1 MIVNVVDSIMGAGK
15 AQPLDSF
22 LLSENGYIKMKEIH
36 IGTKVYGEDGK
47 LHNIIGIY
55 PQGKKEVYRI
65 TFSDRTYTECC
76 KEHLW
81 TYQKPQDKSKNKY
94 RTNTLEDIMN
104 MELYKETKRGDKNWQ
119 LFIPM
124 TKPLCFDQTNDLPIH
139 PYILGVLLGDGH
151 FGDSRSSITLTNT
164 EQDIVLKV
172 EKLLPQDIV
181 LNKEKNKAEYR
192 LIDTTYKPG
201 SSNKFKQIFR
211 DLKLDGLNSYNKYI
225 PDIYKYSSI
234 ENRIELLKGLI
245 DTDGNINRTLYEF
258 STTSKQ
264 LCNDVIFLV
273 QSLGGI
279 ATYGEKETD
288 YIYKEEK
295 KKGHIAYRLY
305 IKMPSNI
312 TLCSSKKHLNNLKHQ
327 NTEPNRSIR
336 KIEYIGEKECQCIL
350 VDNPS
355 HLYLTNDCIVTH
367 NTSAAI
373 NYINNTPEDIK
384 IIYITPYITEIDR
397 IINRCKSKKFEQ
409 PRKYTDNTPKIVHLK
424 DLLNK
429 GKNIVTTHALFH
441 HFDDE
446 VIDLCYSQNYVL
458 FMDEVTDV
466 IEPYSIEKTDLEI
479 LLDKFAVVNKDTGLL
494 EWRNGK
500 DDYNGRFKEEKRLC
514 EMGCLAM
521 YGESV
526 MLWMFPIK
534 IFNAF
539 RESYILTYMF
549 GAQMQKYYYDYYG
562 VEYRYLYTEGNNVD
576 NYHFVEECM
585 SYVSRYDYRKLI
597 NIIDDIKLN
606 MIGDSASA
614 LSKTWYRRNENNVLL
629 MQLKNNTLNFFNNKP
644 IIYNEKTNKWEK
656 SKSSNNIWTTF
667 KDYKEK
673 ISGKGYAK
681 GYIPSNM
688 RASNEYRDRTAI
700 AYLVNKYFN
709 PFIKNFFVSKGI
721 EVDEDGYAL
730 SEMLQFL
737 WRSGIRDGKRITV
750 YIPSKRMR
758 TLLEN
763 WINEQ
768 EYKE

>member
-1 MIVNVVDSIMGAGK
+1 
-15 AQPLDSF
+15 
-22 LLSENGYIKMKEIH
+22 
-36 IGTKVYGEDGK
+36 
-47 LHNIIGIY
+47 
-55 PQGKKEVYRI
+55 
-65 TFSDRTYTECC
+65 
-76 KEHLW
+76 
-81 TYQKPQDKSKNKY
+81 
-94 RTNTLEDIMN
+94 
-104 MELYKETKRGDKNWQ
+104 
-119 LFIPM
+119 
-124 TKPLCFDQTNDLPIH
+124 
-139 PYILGVLLGDGH
+139 
-151 FGDSRSSITLTNT
+151 
-164 EQDIVLKV
+164 
-172 EKLLPQDIV
+172 
-181 LNKEKNKAEYR
+181 
-192 LIDTTYKPG
+192 
-201 SSNKFKQIFR
+201 
-211 DLKLDGLNSYNKYI
+211 
-225 PDIYKYSSI
+225 
-234 ENRIELLKGLI
+234 
-245 DTDGNINRTLYEF
+245 
-258 STTSKQ
+258 
-264 LCNDVIFLV
+264 
-273 QSLGGI
+273 
-279 ATYGEKETD
+279 
-288 YIYKEEK
+288 
-295 KKGHIAYRLY
+295 
-305 IKMPSNI
+305 
-312 TLCSSKKHLNNLKHQ
+312 
-327 NTEPNRSIR
+327 
-336 KIEYIGEKECQCIL
+336 
-350 VDNPS
+350 
-355 HLYLTNDCIVTH
+355 
-367 NTSAAI
+367 
-373 NYINNTPEDIK
+373 
-384 IIYITPYITEIDR
+384 
-397 IINRCKSKKFEQ
+397 
-409 PRKYTDNTPKIVHLK
+409 
-424 DLLNK
+424 
-429 GKNIVTTHALFH
+429 
-441 HFDDE
+441 
-446 VIDLCYSQNYVL
+446 
-458 FMDEVTDV
+458 MDEVTDV

-500 DDYNGRFKEEKRLC
+500 DDYNGRFKEENRLC

-562 VEYRYLYTEGNNVD
+562 VEYRYLYTEGNSVD

-606 MIGDSASA
+606 MIGDSTSA

-629 MQLKNNTLNFFNNKP
+629 MQLKNNTLNFFNNKT

-758 TLLEN
+758 NLLEN

-768 EYKE
+768 KYEEKRGKYDEEISSNI